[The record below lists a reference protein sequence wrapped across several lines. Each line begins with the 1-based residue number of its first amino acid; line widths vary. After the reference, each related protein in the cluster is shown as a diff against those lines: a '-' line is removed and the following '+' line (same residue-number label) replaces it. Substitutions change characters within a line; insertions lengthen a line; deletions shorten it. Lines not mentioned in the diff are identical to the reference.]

1 MVSGFEGFNREYNNL
16 FLIKGTAYVTKKA
29 LATVKMSELWC
40 KYFIGIIEKFN
51 CKQCSSTY
59 IWWYNQQATQYNGFS
74 KNHCIVLLVGCITK
88 ISESSY
94 FWDITKDL
102 KNKVTDGDN
111 IDPRLSFFIISSLY
125 FYTACMHFVSLEF

>member
-1 MVSGFEGFNREYNNL
+1 MQLNIYLMIQPTMNTILRFFKKPLYCVACWLYHQNFWE
-16 FLIKGTAYVTKKA
+16 FL
-29 LATVKMSELWC
+29 
-40 KYFIGIIEKFN
+40 
-51 CKQCSSTY
+51 
-59 IWWYNQQATQYNGFS
+59 
-74 KNHCIVLLVGCITK
+74 
-88 ISESSY
+88 